1 MAANKSHPKY
11 SEYIEKCKE
20 IAQRQDDE
28 LSQIEPTHGFDGP
41 TTAVY
46 KKYSKELKA
55 LQKEYSF
62 LFEDDK

>member
-1 MAANKSHPKY
+1 MAVNKSHPKY
-11 SEYIEKCKE
+11 KEYIEKCEE
-20 IAQRQDDE
+20 IAQRQKDE
-28 LSQIEPTHGFDGP
+28 LLQIEPTHGFDGP

-46 KKYSKELKA
+46 KKHFKELKA